1 MSFLFPIKSGFPL
14 RWDFSE
20 EGLVIQFNIYEVT
33 AYAMGAPTV
42 TIPWGDLSAITTE
55 RAEHI
60 AYY

>member
-1 MSFLFPIKSGFPL
+1 L

-33 AYAMGAPTV
+33 AYAMGAPTL
-42 TIPWGDLSAITTE
+42 TIPWNDLSAITTN
-55 RAEHI
+55 RAEEI